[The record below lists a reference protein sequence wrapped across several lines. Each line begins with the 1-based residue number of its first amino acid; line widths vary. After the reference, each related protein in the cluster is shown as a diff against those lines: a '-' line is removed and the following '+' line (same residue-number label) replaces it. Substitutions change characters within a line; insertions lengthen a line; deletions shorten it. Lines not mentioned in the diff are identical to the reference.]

1 MIRGFESAHP
11 LEPEAGGHV
20 QWPAAFGAGLIAGA
34 ILLIVPRGSP
44 WSSVTFF
51 SPIIMGRALRGG
63 LEMPLVFVWLVHLA
77 VSVAYGIIISRI
89 ISVLTKSRAILTGG
103 LIGLVLYLLN
113 LLVVSLVWPQLRGN
127 ELSVIF
133 THIVFGLVT
142 AGAYRGLL
150 KRKAAPTVPAP

>member
-51 SPIIMGRALRGG
+51 SPVIMGRGLRAG

-77 VSVAYGIIISRI
+77 VAVFYGLIISRI
-89 ISVLTKSRAILTGG
+89 IAGLTKSRAIVVGG
-103 LIGLVLYLLN
+103 LMGLV
-113 LLVVSLVWPQLRGN
+113 
-127 ELSVIF
+127 
-133 THIVFGLVT
+133 
-142 AGAYRGLL
+142 
-150 KRKAAPTVPAP
+150 

>member
-51 SPIIMGRALRGG
+51 GPLVMGRG
-63 LEMPLVFVWLVHLA
+63 LPPGVTLSLLSVWLIHLV
-77 VSVAYGIIISRI
+77 VSITYGLIITRIVAR
-89 ISVLTKSRAILTGG
+89 LTQSRAILTSG
-103 LIGLVLYLLN
+103 LLGLVFYC
-113 LLVVSLVWPQLRGN
+113 
-127 ELSVIF
+127 
-133 THIVFGLVT
+133 
-142 AGAYRGLL
+142 
-150 KRKAAPTVPAP
+150 